1 MEYSLQS
8 IAVTMQ
14 SIAVI
19 LQSIA
24 YCQEAV
30 YPWFWTEVNDG
41 NCWVN
46 RPVATIKQIADAT
59 GVHPSTVSRALD
71 PKKRHLVAEDV
82 AKRIVTLAESLGY
95 QPNRLAANLRL
106 GRSDLIGV
114 LLPDIANPVF
124 APILG
129 GITETLSAD
138 GYAPIVA
145 DAGNASSQQISF
157 VETLLSQRI
166 DGLILATVS
175 QDDELVG
182 FCIQRGIP
190 VILVNRSEARDR
202 VSSVVS
208 DDDRG
213 MRLAVDHLV
222 GLGHR
227 RIAHVA
233 GPLSTST
240 GALRRDGFERAMSHH
255 GLRGVVREST
265 GYTRD
270 AGAQA
275 AAPMLDTES
284 RITAVVAAND
294 LLALGVLD
302 ALKERGLRCPD
313 DMSVVGHN
321 DMPLMDV
328 VSPPLTTIRIEHREM
343 GRISA
348 RMLVDTIKSGSTE
361 IRHVV
366 LRPELIVRGSTR
378 AILPS
383 EHG

>member
-1 MEYSLQS
+1 M
-8 IAVTMQ
+8 
-14 SIAVI
+14 
-19 LQSIA
+19 
-24 YCQEAV
+24 
-30 YPWFWTEVNDG
+30 
-41 NCWVN
+41 N
-46 RPVATIKQIADAT
+46 RPVATIKQIADAA

-71 PKKRHLVAEDV
+71 PKKRHLVAEEV
-82 AKRIVTLAESLGY
+82 ARRITSQAEALGY

-129 GITETLSAD
+129 GITETLSAE

-145 DAGNASSQQISF
+145 DAGNASSQQITF
-157 VETLLSQRI
+157 VETLLSQRV

-182 FCIQRGIP
+182 FCIRRGLP

-208 DDDRG
+208 DDDLG

-240 GALRRDGFERAMSHH
+240 GALRRDGFERAMSRH
-255 GLRGVVREST
+255 GLRGVVREAA
-265 GYTRD
+265 GYTRE
-270 AGAQA
+270 AGAQQA
-275 AAPMLDTES
+275 AALLADES
-284 RITAVVAAND
+284 DITAIAAAND

-302 ALKERGLRCPD
+302 SVKERGLRCPE
-313 DMSVVGHN
+313 DMSLVGHN

-328 VSPPLTTIRIEHREM
+328 VSPPLTTVRIEHRQM
-343 GRISA
+343 GRTAA
-348 RMLVDTIKSGSTE
+348 RMLIDTIKSDSSA
-361 IRHVV
+361 IRHIV
-366 LRPELIVRGSTR
+366 LRPELVVRRSTAFR
-378 AILPS
+378 AI
-383 EHG
+383 EADA

>member
-1 MEYSLQS
+1 M
-8 IAVTMQ
+8 
-14 SIAVI
+14 
-19 LQSIA
+19 
-24 YCQEAV
+24 
-30 YPWFWTEVNDG
+30 
-41 NCWVN
+41 N
-46 RPVATIKQIADAT
+46 RPATTIKQIADAA

-71 PKKRHLVAEDV
+71 PKKRHLVADDV
-82 AKRIVTLAESLGY
+82 AKRIVSQAEALGY

-129 GITETLSAD
+129 GITETLSAE

-145 DAGNASSQQISF
+145 DAGNAPSQQISF
-157 VETLLSQRI
+157 VENLLSQRV

-182 FCIQRGIP
+182 FCIQRGLP

-208 DDDRG
+208 DDDLG

-227 RIAHVA
+227 HIAHVA

-240 GALRRDGFERAMSHH
+240 GVLRRDGFERAMSHH
-255 GLRGVVREST
+255 GLRGVVHEAT
-265 GYTRD
+265 GYTRE
-270 AGAQA
+270 AGAEASA
-275 AAPMLDTES
+275 ALLDS
-284 RITAVVAAND
+284 ASPITAIVAAND

-302 ALKERGLRCPD
+302 ALKQRGLRCPED
-313 DMSVVGHN
+313 LSLVGHN

-343 GRISA
+343 GRIA
-348 RMLVDTIKSGSTE
+348 ATMLVDAIKANSAN

-366 LRPELIVRGSTR
+366 LPSELIVRNSTMR
-378 AILPS
+378 V
-383 EHG
+383 

>member
-1 MEYSLQS
+1 M
-8 IAVTMQ
+8 
-14 SIAVI
+14 
-19 LQSIA
+19 
-24 YCQEAV
+24 
-30 YPWFWTEVNDG
+30 
-41 NCWVN
+41 N
-46 RPVATIKQIADAT
+46 RPATTIKQIADAA
-59 GVHPSTVSRALD
+59 GVHASTVSRALD

-82 AKRIVTLAESLGY
+82 ARRIVSQAEALGY
-95 QPNRLAANLRL
+95 QPNRVAASLRL

-129 GITETLSAD
+129 GITETLSAE

-145 DAGNASSQQISF
+145 DAGNAPLQQISF
-157 VETLLSQRI
+157 VENLLSQRV

-182 FCIQRGIP
+182 FCIQRGLP

-208 DDDRG
+208 DDDLG

-222 GLGHR
+222 ALGHR
-227 RIAHVA
+227 HIAHVA

-240 GALRRDGFERAMSHH
+240 GVLRRDGFERAISHH
-255 GLRGVVREST
+255 GLHGAVREAAA
-265 GYTRD
+265 YTRE
-270 AGAQA
+270 AGGEA
-275 AAPMLDTES
+275 AAALLDAAS
-284 RITAVVAAND
+284 RITAIVAAND

-302 ALKERGLRCPD
+302 VLKQRGLGCPAD
-313 DMSVVGHN
+313 ISLVGHN

-343 GRISA
+343 GRIAA
-348 RMLVDTIKSGSTE
+348 RMLVDTIRSGSSE

-366 LRPELIVRGSTR
+366 LRPELVVRASTR
-378 AILPS
+378 KMQ
-383 EHG
+383 

>member
-1 MEYSLQS
+1 MGLSSLQS
-8 IAVTMQ
+8 IASLCNRLHLEWQ
-14 SIAVI
+14 SIAESQAI
-19 LQSIA
+19 M
-24 YCQEAV
+24 YH
-30 YPWFWTEVNDG
+30 EVVNRLNIG
-41 NCWVN
+41 NSWVN
-46 RPVATIKQIADAT
+46 RPATTIKQIADAT

-82 AKRIVTLAESLGY
+82 GKRIAAQAAALGY

-129 GITETLSAD
+129 GITEVLSSE

-145 DAGNASSQQISF
+145 DAGNSPSQQISF
-157 VETLLSQRI
+157 VETLLSQRV

-175 QDDELVG
+175 RDDELVG
-182 FCIQRGIP
+182 FCIERGLP
-190 VILVNRSEARDR
+190 VILVNRSESRDR

-208 DDDRG
+208 DDDMG
-213 MRLAVDHLV
+213 MRLAVDHLAH
-222 GLGHR
+222 LGHR
-227 RIAHVA
+227 RIAHIA

-240 GALRRDGFERAMSHH
+240 GALRRDGFERAMGHH
-255 GLRGVVREST
+255 GLRGIVHEAA
-265 GYTRD
+265 GYTRE

-275 AAPMLDTES
+275 AVHLLAATRD
-284 RITAVVAAND
+284 ITAIVAAND

-302 ALKERGLRCPD
+302 VLKQRGRRCPQD
-313 DMSVVGHN
+313 ISLVGHN

-328 VSPPLTTIRIEHREM
+328 VSPPLTTVRIEHREM
-343 GRISA
+343 GRIA
-348 RMLVDTIKSGSTE
+348 AKMLAQKIKSGSAE

-366 LRPELIVRGSTR
+366 LRPELVVRHSSRSVVET
-378 AILPS
+378 
-383 EHG
+383 

>member
-1 MEYSLQS
+1 
-8 IAVTMQ
+8 
-14 SIAVI
+14 
-19 LQSIA
+19 
-24 YCQEAV
+24 
-30 YPWFWTEVNDG
+30 
-41 NCWVN
+41 VN
-46 RPVATIKQIADAT
+46 RPATTIKQIADAT

-71 PKKRHLVAEDV
+71 PKKRHLVADDV
-82 AKRIVTLAESLGY
+82 AKRIAAQAEALGY

-129 GITETLSAD
+129 GITEALSAE

-157 VETLLSQRI
+157 VETLLSQRV

-182 FCIQRGIP
+182 FCIQRDLP

-208 DDDRG
+208 DDDMG

-222 GLGHR
+222 DLGHR

-240 GALRRDGFERAMSHH
+240 GTLRRDGFERAMFLH
-255 GLRGVVREST
+255 GLNGMVREAA
-265 GYTRD
+265 GYTRR

-275 AAPMLDTES
+275 AAHLPDAT
-284 RITAVVAAND
+284 RDITAIVAAND
-294 LLALGVLD
+294 LLALGILD
-302 ALKERGLRCPD
+302 ALKERGLRCPED
-313 DMSVVGHN
+313 ISLVGHN

-328 VSPPLTTIRIEHREM
+328 VSPPLTTVRIEHREM
-343 GRISA
+343 GRIA
-348 RMLVDTIKSGSTE
+348 AKMLAEKIKSGSGE

-366 LRPELIVRGSTR
+366 LRPELVVRRSTA
-378 AILPS
+378 AI
-383 EHG
+383 EAGA